1 MWISEKMARTGEGA
15 GSRPALGEITIGGA
29 PAAAYWDGESRNMP
43 VVSSG
48 GVIWRPAG
56 GQRGLVIECE
66 GGQRVVAGAVQEA
79 GRPDLEN
86 GEVLIESGAAS
97 IRLKNS
103 GEILIKGRVNIEG
116 ELTVGGVPI
125 G

>member
-1 MWISEKMARTGEGA
+1 MDIRENGKDRGGRRKPA
-15 GSRPALGEITIGGA
+15 GPGGNHHWGRAGRSLLGRRKL
-29 PAAAYWDGESRNMP
+29 SSKRL
-43 VVSSG
+43 SSG
-48 GVIWRPAG
+48 GVIWRPAA
-56 GQRGLVIECE
+56 GQRVLVIECE